1 MHTKRAGFA
10 LLAAAL
16 LIAVVGSAVSA
27 NVLRVG
33 MTDYE
38 VYPCNYNANA
48 GYYVPWDGNAAGQF
62 WISAPVWEWGG
73 EGGALCADS
82 DGDWR
87 DNGVR
92 EGDPNPNF
100 GDEYRRAQS
109 AVNARQAAFS
119 RSLVSLAEQIER
131 GIREAEERTIADAG
145 TATPTTGNYNTARAE
160 CIQSRRVAQE
170 ASANAEEYEAALLAY
185 NSCIGRA
192 ITTYS
197 TEARN
202 AYSALQAACANNNDR
217 ATVQGETGYQA
228 CLSEGRNGGYRERTV
243 RVTYA
248 KCATFDDPEPDPD
261 GPPGHTYT
269 LCEQVPILD
278 GDGNPITRD
287 GRVLMQVNLVPLG
300 EENARRPV
308 LVFDEEEAEEDRVY
322 TLPIPDPE
330 TTLNPSP
337 TPDPAATPDPTPEPT
352 AQYGQER
359 DSDNNLI
366 TFDQAHFSGPD
377 PCDTIIDFVDNYWD
391 NLGDSEKESQRWIN
405 TRDLVRQVDDD
416 NFCDEFDD

>member
-16 LIAVVGSAVSA
+16 LIAVVGSAVNA

-38 VYPCNYNANA
+38 VYPCTYNANA

-62 WISAPVWEWGG
+62 WISAPRWEWGG
-73 EGGALCADS
+73 EGVSLCADS
-82 DGDWR
+82 DGSWR

-92 EGDPNPNF
+92 EGDPNPDF
-100 GDEYRRAQS
+100 VDEYRRTQT
-109 AVNARQAAFS
+109 AVNARRAAFS
-119 RSLVSLAEQIER
+119 RSLVSIAEQVADAER
-131 GIREAEERTIADAG
+131 RVIAGTREDYSAARAQCVATREA
-145 TATPTTGNYNTARAE
+145 
-160 CIQSRRVAQE
+160 AQE
-170 ASANAEEYEAALLAY
+170 AAANAEEDEAALLAY

-192 ITTYS
+192 ITTYPTVARAVYS
-197 TEARN
+197 DLQASCARN
-202 AYSALQAACANNNDR
+202 NNR
-217 ATVQGETGYQA
+217 ETVQGETGYQA
-228 CLSEGRNGGYRERTV
+228 CLSEGRIGGYRERTV
-243 RVTYA
+243 EYTYA
-248 KCATFDDPEPDPD
+248 RCATFDDPQPDPD
-261 GPPGHTYT
+261 GPPGHTFT
-269 LCEQVPILD
+269 LCEQRPILD
-278 GDGNPITRD
+278 RDGNPIMRD
-287 GRVLMQVNLVPLG
+287 GRVLMQVNLVPEDEG
-300 EENARRPV
+300 TEEEPARRNV
-308 LVFDEEEAEEDRVY
+308 LVFDETENEEERVY

-330 TTLNPSP
+330 VTLNPPP
-337 TPDPAATPDPTPEPT
+337 TPDPAATPDPSPEPT
-352 AQYGQER
+352 ALYGQER

-405 TRDLVRQVDDD
+405 TRGLVRQVDDD